1 MVGAIYFSAPWCGP
15 CRTFGPVMDEVAS
28 ELGVDVQKVNVD
40 EDTAL
45 ASEYGV
51 MSIPATVWY
60 KDGVFRKF
68 QPGPM
73 SKTSLLSLIATL

>member
-15 CRTFGPVMDEVAS
+15 CKAFGPTMESVTSD
-28 ELGVDVQKVNVD
+28 LGVDLQKVNVD
-40 EDTAL
+40 DNPNM

-60 KDGVFRKF
+60 KDGEFRKF
-68 QPGPM
+68 RQGPM
-73 SKTSLLSLIATL
+73 NEPDLRALINSL

>member
-15 CRTFGPVMDEVAS
+15 CKTFGPVMEEVSS
-28 ELGVDVQKVNVD
+28 EMGVDVRKVNVD
-40 EDTAL
+40 EEAHL

-60 KDGVFRKF
+60 KDGVFKKF

-73 SKTSLLSLIATL
+73 DKAALLSLISTL